1 MRLRM
6 TAQSPRLSVTAQ
18 MSLTSPGAEFGDLRA
33 GRREE
38 VFRGLAAL
46 ARQHH
51 QELAAAA
58 RSQQDARQA
67 QLGQQGARQ
76 HFAEQSDPLRA
87 SGEQIFAGG
96 THRTSFGGA
105 GQKELFRAQD
115 FTLQQ
120 DLFGH
125 RTQKS
130 LEKPSL

>member
-1 MRLRM
+1 MPQMRL
-6 TAQSPRLSVTAQ
+6 TAPALSSEIWTAAAWRKF
-18 MSLTSPGAEFGDLRA
+18 SAAWRARA
-33 GRREE
+33 G
-38 VFRGLAAL
+38 
-46 ARQHH
+46 QHD

-58 RSQQDARQA
+58 RSKQDSGQA
-67 QLGQQGARQ
+67 EFGQQGARQ
-76 HFAEQSDPLRA
+76 HFAEQRKPLRA

-105 GQKELFRAQD
+105 GQEELFRAQD

-125 RTQKS
+125 SNQKS